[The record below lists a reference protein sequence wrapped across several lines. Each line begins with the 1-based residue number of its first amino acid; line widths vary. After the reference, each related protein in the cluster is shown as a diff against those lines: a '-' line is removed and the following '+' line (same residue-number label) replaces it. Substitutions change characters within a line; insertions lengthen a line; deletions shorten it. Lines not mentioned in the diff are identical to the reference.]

1 MGASHLVQS
10 WQLDL
15 LHPRSPGWPQ
25 PACTAPVP
33 VRACHWPAGPQ
44 LGNQSRHKILM
55 FQREGQLSS
64 LSLPKMLVRKGQ
76 CSSGVKAAEQA
87 ALSPSLAFHSILH
100 TQLLIPG
107 LSLIYQDHFE
117 ILSHL

>member
-1 MGASHLVQS
+1 
-10 WQLDL
+10 
-15 LHPRSPGWPQ
+15 
-25 PACTAPVP
+25 
-33 VRACHWPAGPQ
+33 
-44 LGNQSRHKILM
+44 M